1 MNTQQKFNEMQKQTT
16 RRKYKANENAK
27 AIELYKTGQYSY
39 KQIAIMVQVQQK
51 TVGKWIREHKKTA
64 FDFKSEIKTLITRLN
79 NEISK
84 TELNPNAINSIA
96 NAIKTL
102 KNLQD

>member
-27 AIELYKTGQYSY
+27 AIELYKTGLYSY
-39 KQIAIMVQVQQK
+39 KDIAIMVKVQQK
-51 TVGKWIREHKKTA
+51 TVGKWIREYKA
-64 FDFKSEIKTLITRLN
+64 SALNFKSEIKTLVTKLN

-102 KNLQD
+102 QNLQD